1 MALKGQISLSIFSVS
16 ILALELSLWF
26 FPAIP
31 GSMGVV
37 GARIASFRGA
47 SKPVRTTELE
57 AITTAIEANTTE
69 PEAIVKGVSIHNAGD
84 FPVVQQP
91 AGDTNYVS
99 KNDGEVTQFASAS
112 RYGNIGL
119 LAHNYLSGKSF
130 SNIYMGQQIHLLYS
144 DGRTEDFFVTEILRY
159 KALDPKSPYS
169 SFQNLDNKD
178 EILTVGQMFDRAYQG
193 GHHVTIQTCIAAE
206 GNSSWGRLF
215 IIASPAPND
224 LGYEPAS
231 LAISP

>member
-1 MALKGQISLSIFSVS
+1 MALKGQISITILSILS
-16 ILALELSLWF
+16 LALGLSLNYY
-26 FPAIP
+26 PSAA
-31 GSMGVV
+31 GSTGSI
-37 GARIASFRGA
+37 GARLSSFRSISETDA
-47 SKPVRTTELE
+47 TVDVE
-57 AITTAIEANTTE
+57 A
-69 PEAIVKGVSIHNAGD
+69 VLRGVSLHDEGS

-91 AGDTNYVS
+91 PGDTNFVS

-130 SNIYMGQQIHLLYS
+130 SQLRIGEEIQLVYS
-144 DGRTEDFFVTEILRY
+144 DGQVETFVIKEILRY

-178 EILTVGQMFDRAYQG
+178 EILTVGQMFDRAYEG
-193 GHHVTIQTCIAAE
+193 GRHVTFQTCISAE

-215 IIASPAPND
+215 IIASPKPDPAS
-224 LGYEPAS
+224 LGFEPAS
-231 LAISP
+231 LVGLP